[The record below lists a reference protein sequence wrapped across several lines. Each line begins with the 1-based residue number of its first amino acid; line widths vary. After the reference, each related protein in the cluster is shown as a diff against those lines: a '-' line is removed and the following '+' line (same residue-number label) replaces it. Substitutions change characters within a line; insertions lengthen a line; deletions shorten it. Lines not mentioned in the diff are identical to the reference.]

1 MRIVAALF
9 CACVAVPGEAATF
22 YYVSGP
28 YTVSNYDVPD
38 APVVTTGV
46 LEIDESKLPQGQG
59 LANLSF
65 NYSYATGEL
74 PEFVSRLEFR
84 NSARLLSQ
92 EVEFAPFRF
101 DGDGHVESWAWQP
114 YEDGFFGSGTG
125 GRGNDAFVRPLRVPG
140 MSDND
145 TAEDRGRKFLRER
158 GYRDGTPEFDRLLAT
173 HIWQDGHRTTA
184 NSGVWFT
191 DLFEAT
197 SAIERATRMAS
208 RRPPSNIYSIANS
221 CPVPKS

>member
-74 PEFVSRLEFR
+74 PEFVSKLEFR

-101 DGDGHVESWAWQP
+101 DGDGHVDPVPHA
-114 YEDGFFGSGTG
+114 G
-125 GRGNDAFVRPLRVPG
+125 G
-140 MSDND
+140 
-145 TAEDRGRKFLRER
+145 ERER
-158 GYRDGTPEFDRLLAT
+158 P
-173 HIWQDGHRTTA
+173 
-184 NSGVWFT
+184 
-191 DLFEAT
+191 
-197 SAIERATRMAS
+197 
-208 RRPPSNIYSIANS
+208 
-221 CPVPKS
+221 